1 MEKEGKKMKVLY
13 SPLDWGI
20 GHASRSIW
28 YIHHLLEEGHEVVL
42 AADGAALALLRTVF
56 PALSFERLPFCRIRY
71 SRFLP
76 AVWKIFFSLPCLMR
90 GVRREHRRLLM
101 LTEGQGYDLII
112 SDHRYGVWHP
122 QIRSELVIHQLWS
135 RLPGYLRFLEPLL
148 FRIHR
153 KMLKPFD
160 RIIVPDEAGEPN
172 YAGLLSHPRH
182 LPDGLRRK
190 MEYRGIAS
198 RFLIAEYCREV
209 PLNRIYDV
217 VVVLSGPEPQ
227 RSVLERLLIRRLRG
241 REWQVLVIRG
251 LPWKKQ
257 GATVGGDIRLVSHL
271 PPELFCAYLKKARY
285 IIARAGYSSVMDLV
299 ALGRGA
305 MLIPTPGQTE
315 QEYLAEHLSEREG
328 FVMMTQKEI
337 REEGRKFE
345 ARCAKVEKLKG

>member
-1 MEKEGKKMKVLY
+1 MKLKSLV
-13 SPLDWGI
+13 
-20 GHASRSIW
+20 
-28 YIHHLLEEGHEVVL
+28 VVL
-42 AADGAALALLRTVF
+42 VAFALVMTGLTSGAEAKPFRVAVVMPSTVNDYGWCQSLYEALVEIQKEMGKDNFEFTYSELLFMLDDADAA
-56 PALSFERLPFCRIRY
+56 IRDY
-71 SRFLP
+71 AS
-76 AVWKIFFSLPCLMR
+76 
-90 GVRREHRRLLM
+90 
-101 LTEGQGYDLII
+101 QGYDLII

-122 QIRSELVIHQLWS
+122 QIRSELVIHQLWI